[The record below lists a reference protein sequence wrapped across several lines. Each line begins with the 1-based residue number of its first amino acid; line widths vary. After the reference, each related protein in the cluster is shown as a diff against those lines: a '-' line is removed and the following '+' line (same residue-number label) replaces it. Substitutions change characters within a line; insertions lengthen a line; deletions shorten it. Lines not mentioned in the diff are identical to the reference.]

1 MHEASAQTKPLN
13 YEREKVKELYPQYLR
28 EGAANIIS
36 FLEEYYEYL
45 NQENGPSYELRHI
58 TVENDIDETS
68 EKYLDAIQG
77 EIAKIVPNSTVID
90 RNTLYKRIVHYY
102 KIKGTPESVEIF
114 FKLFFDAAAELYFP
128 GNDLFKLS
136 AQENGQLS
144 HTKKIQDSLFWQDF
158 SYQIATTVS
167 SKDWEGAFKRIVHPA
182 GMKFFSLLLIDVLI
196 RNRWDVFESYSPSAE
211 NPESWYEALVPPSKR
226 LTDFSADGYHTP
238 RYQPGWLESTQALFV
253 IVLLDMIGEDPI
265 VDPARNGFT
274 RIAQRSANNPTETI
288 TRQTTN
294 DFEVTAG
301 YSHGTTLPRGDLVG
315 FPLLPQIKSG
325 ETIKCKMDVI
335 ADQYIQPSIGLLR
348 NREDSAKEKDQ
359 ILFEPLYNI
368 PSSGSPVTALQ
379 PNLNFPLSSASIA
392 AGGAE
397 TIFYPAESSPT
408 IDVSVGPGAT
418 SEFGKFRITTNVTAP
433 TNKRFRSVVNYLPTT
448 GGSGTLKS
456 LGTYRLSGKCR
467 VVASDT
473 TVTGATASVSLQQ
486 PRNASTGALD
496 TTSPMSSPNQP
507 YETTQHFSTT
517 SNDFVDFSVFLS
529 IGQSNTPTSISVE
542 FAAECIDSAQ
552 SGSVVVEFKEIKI
565 VKNPSERPNLISDVN
580 EIFRSNVVTGPGG
593 TGTVDTTTG
602 NGVPFEFTL
611 TSTDDKNRFIG
622 FIFTNGGSFPGGLPS
637 YRVLNF
643 EILEYNGKPYNA
655 KRGII
660 RQLEFISELELQSST
675 YTLSTN
681 TNDYLSGIFGSHN
694 PGFWSDERFLNENG
708 LLATPIEAMIVSLE
722 EQIDNLDFVRPNLS
736 GIYSVQTGVEFT
748 VGSLTVGQEYMITDL
763 GTTPQ
768 ADWNTIAGTT
778 GVTYIIGDK
787 FTAASNTGT
796 GDGTAIDFRLHPI

>member
-1 MHEASAQTKPLN
+1 MHEASANTKPLN
-13 YEREKVKELYPQYLR
+13 YEREKVRELYPQYLR

-45 NQENGPSYELRHI
+45 NQDSGPSYELRHI
-58 TVENDIDETS
+58 TIENDIDETS

-77 EIAKIVPNSTVID
+77 EIAKIVPNSSVID

-196 RNRWDVFESYSPSAE
+196 KNRWEVFESYSPSAE

-226 LTDFSADGYHTP
+226 ITNFSDDGYHTP

-274 RIAQRSANNPTETI
+274 RIAQRSANNPTKTI

-301 YSHGTTLPRGDLVG
+301 YKLSDMLPRGDLVG
-315 FPLLPQIKSG
+315 FPLMPQIKSG

-335 ADQYIQPSIGLLR
+335 SENYIAPSIGLLR
-348 NREDSAKEKDQ
+348 NREDSAKEKNQ
-359 ILFEPLYNI
+359 ISFEPLYNI
-368 PSSGSPVTALQ
+368 PSAGSPLFALQ
-379 PNLNFPLSSASIA
+379 PNVNFPLSTASIA

-408 IDVSVGPGAT
+408 IDVSVSPGAT
-418 SEFGKFRITTNVTAP
+418 SELGKFRITTNVTAP
-433 TNKRFRSVVNYLPTT
+433 SDKKFRSVVNYIPTT
-448 GGSGTLKS
+448 GPLGTLPS

-486 PRNASTGALD
+486 PRNASTGAID
-496 TTSPMSSPNQP
+496 TTSPMSSPVQP

-517 SNDFVDFSVFLS
+517 SNDFVEFTVFLT
-529 IGQSNTPTSISVE
+529 IGSSSVPNTINVE
-542 FAAECIDSAQ
+542 FAGECIDSAQ
-552 SGSVVVEFKEIKI
+552 SGSVIVEFKEIKI
-565 VKNPSERPNLISDVN
+565 VKNPSERPNLIHNAS
-580 EIFRSNVVTGPGG
+580 EIFRSNVVSAPGG
-593 TGTVDTTTG
+593 LTGVNTITSGT
-602 NGVPFEFTL
+602 PFEFTL

-622 FIFTNGGSFPGGLPS
+622 FIFTDGGSYLGGLPS

-681 TNDYLSGIFGSHN
+681 TNDYLSGVFGSHN

-722 EQIDNLDFVRPNLS
+722 EQIENLNFVRPNLS
-736 GIYSVQTGVEFT
+736 GVYSVQTGVEFT

-796 GDGTAIDFRLHPI
+796 GNGTAIDFRLHDI